1 MHNTWKRNC
10 SVGMAL
16 LMGGSLLLGGCGS
29 NGAQDAVETSAV
41 VVDMK
46 QAQTGKL
53 TLQNSFVGTVSPQEM
68 VYVIPFA
75 SGTVTDT
82 YFEVGDQVNAGDV
95 LFKIDDSAAKLQLEQ
110 AQLSAANVRQQAD
123 SALTTQQ
130 ESANI
135 QMDSSRV
142 QAQSGYDQAQIAYV
156 QAKNAYD
163 QNYDDLSD
171 QIDACNANITQL
183 ENAIKA
189 ASSSV
194 SGGNASSVVQMK
206 TQIETL
212 KGTKKQLESSRNSL
226 VAGLQ
231 QAESAYNAAK
241 SSMNIVDRS
250 QALSQG
256 QALEDTKKQLSTSEQ
271 LANVGVES
279 AELALSYYTVKAP
292 ISGTIQSKGVEVNGI
307 AGSSNPAYTIANEN
321 MMTVTFQVSEAV
333 KNTLT
338 MGQEVTVERGNAS
351 YTGNITEI
359 GVAVNQ
365 QTGLFQI
372 KAAVNADGQHD
383 ADRRG
388 RQQCDLAAAVD
399 RVPAETADDHVKQQ
413 RQHRQRQHRHPRR
426 RLFGRIF
433 FHFRIPI
440 NHTDGKNTKNLPHI
454 RTPGTGDNHFRPED
468 MRVQLF
474 RAHCFLFPKF
484 YLFLVKDS
492 DGYGGTNNQ
501 KDLPVLPRRVPE
513 HDSRQNPVGHHP
525 GQAVHP
531 VRNPQGI
538 LFSRF
543 PGRAEPRRAQPFG
556 HERTNPR
563 QITIAYVI

>member
-1 MHNTWKRNC
+1 M
-10 SVGMAL
+10 
-16 LMGGSLLLGGCGS
+16 LGGCGS

-171 QIDACNANITQL
+171 QIDACNTNITQL

-194 SGGNASSVVQMK
+194 SGGNAASVVQMK

-226 VAGLQ
+226 VAGVQ

-256 QALEDTKKQLSTSEQ
+256 QALEDTKKQLATSEQ

-338 MGQEVTVERGNAS
+338 MGQEVTVERGTTS
-351 YTGNITEI
+351 YTGSITEI

-365 QTGLFQI
+365 QI
-372 KAAVNADGQHD
+372 KAAVNANGSDLPNGVSVKLTTDTYHTNDSAVLIPYD
-383 ADRRG
+383 AVYYDNTG
-388 RQQCDLAAAVD
+388 SYVYLCV
-399 RVPAETADDHVKQQ
+399 
-413 RQHRQRQHRHPRR
+413 
-426 RLFGRIF
+426 
-433 FHFRIPI
+433 
-440 NHTDGKNTKNLPHI
+440 DGKAVKTYVTTDLFDDTQI
-454 RTPGTGDNHFRPED
+454 SVIEGVQPGDT
-468 MRVQLF
+468 VITSWS
-474 RAHCFLFPKF
+474 PK
-484 YLFLVKDS
+484 LMNGVEVTAPVK
-492 DGYGGTNNQ
+492 
-501 KDLPVLPRRVPE
+501 
-513 HDSRQNPVGHHP
+513 
-525 GQAVHP
+525 
-531 VRNPQGI
+531 
-538 LFSRF
+538 
-543 PGRAEPRRAQPFG
+543 AE
-556 HERTNPR
+556 E
-563 QITIAYVI
+563 

>member
-1 MHNTWKRNC
+1 M
-10 SVGMAL
+10 
-16 LMGGSLLLGGCGS
+16 
-29 NGAQDAVETSAV
+29 
-41 VVDMK
+41 
-46 QAQTGKL
+46 
-53 TLQNSFVGTVSPQEM
+53 
-68 VYVIPFA
+68 
-75 SGTVTDT
+75 
-82 YFEVGDQVNAGDV
+82 
-95 LFKIDDSAAKLQLEQ
+95 FKIDDSAAKLQLEQ

-171 QIDACNANITQL
+171 QIDACRQIL
-183 ENAIKA
+183 HSWRGHK
-189 ASSSV
+189 SSVHSV

-338 MGQEVTVERGNAS
+338 MGQEVTVERGTTS
-351 YTGNITEI
+351 YAGSITEI

-372 KAAVNADGQHD
+372 KAAVNANGSDLPNGVSVKLTTDTYHTNDSAVLIPYD
-383 ADRRG
+383 AVYYDNTG
-388 RQQCDLAAAVD
+388 SYVYLSV
-399 RVPAETADDHVKQQ
+399 
-413 RQHRQRQHRHPRR
+413 
-426 RLFGRIF
+426 
-433 FHFRIPI
+433 
-440 NHTDGKNTKNLPHI
+440 DGKAVKTYVTTDLFDDTQI
-454 RTPGTGDNHFRPED
+454 SVTEGIQPGDT
-468 MRVQLF
+468 VITSWS
-474 RAHCFLFPKF
+474 PK
-484 YLFLVKDS
+484 LMNGVEVTAPVK
-492 DGYGGTNNQ
+492 
-501 KDLPVLPRRVPE
+501 
-513 HDSRQNPVGHHP
+513 
-525 GQAVHP
+525 
-531 VRNPQGI
+531 
-538 LFSRF
+538 
-543 PGRAEPRRAQPFG
+543 AE
-556 HERTNPR
+556 E
-563 QITIAYVI
+563 

>member
-29 NGAQDAVETSAV
+29 NGAQDSVETSAV

-372 KAAVNADGQHD
+372 KAAVNADGSALPSGVSVKLTTDTYHTNDSAVLIPYD
-383 ADRRG
+383 AVYYDNTG
-388 RQQCDLAAAVD
+388 SYVYLSV
-399 RVPAETADDHVKQQ
+399 
-413 RQHRQRQHRHPRR
+413 
-426 RLFGRIF
+426 
-433 FHFRIPI
+433 
-440 NHTDGKNTKNLPHI
+440 DGKAVKTYVTTDLFDDTQI
-454 RTPGTGDNHFRPED
+454 SITEGIQPGDT
-468 MRVQLF
+468 VITSWS
-474 RAHCFLFPKF
+474 PK
-484 YLFLVKDS
+484 LMNGVEVTAPVK
-492 DGYGGTNNQ
+492 
-501 KDLPVLPRRVPE
+501 
-513 HDSRQNPVGHHP
+513 
-525 GQAVHP
+525 
-531 VRNPQGI
+531 
-538 LFSRF
+538 
-543 PGRAEPRRAQPFG
+543 AE
-556 HERTNPR
+556 E
-563 QITIAYVI
+563 

>member
-1 MHNTWKRNC
+1 M
-10 SVGMAL
+10 
-16 LMGGSLLLGGCGS
+16 LGGCGS

-171 QIDACNANITQL
+171 QIDVCNTNITQL

-194 SGGNASSVVQMK
+194 SGGNAASVVQMK

-372 KAAVNADGQHD
+372 KAAVNADGSALPSGVSVKLTTDTYHTNDSVVLIPYD
-383 ADRRG
+383 AVYYDNTG
-388 RQQCDLAAAVD
+388 SYVYLCV
-399 RVPAETADDHVKQQ
+399 
-413 RQHRQRQHRHPRR
+413 
-426 RLFGRIF
+426 
-433 FHFRIPI
+433 
-440 NHTDGKNTKNLPHI
+440 DGKAVKTYVTTDLFDDTQI
-454 RTPGTGDNHFRPED
+454 SVIEGVQPGDT
-468 MRVQLF
+468 VITSWS
-474 RAHCFLFPKF
+474 PK
-484 YLFLVKDS
+484 LMNGVEVTAPVK
-492 DGYGGTNNQ
+492 
-501 KDLPVLPRRVPE
+501 
-513 HDSRQNPVGHHP
+513 
-525 GQAVHP
+525 
-531 VRNPQGI
+531 
-538 LFSRF
+538 
-543 PGRAEPRRAQPFG
+543 AE
-556 HERTNPR
+556 E
-563 QITIAYVI
+563 

>member
-1 MHNTWKRNC
+1 M
-10 SVGMAL
+10 
-16 LMGGSLLLGGCGS
+16 
-29 NGAQDAVETSAV
+29 E
-41 VVDMK
+41 

-53 TLQNSFVGTVSPQEM
+53 TLQNSFVGTVSPQEL

-338 MGQEVTVERGNAS
+338 MGQEVTVERGTTS
-351 YTGNITEI
+351 YAGSITEI

-372 KAAVNADGQHD
+372 KAGVSVKLTTDTYHTNDSAVLIPYD
-383 ADRRG
+383 AVYYDNIG
-388 RQQCDLAAAVD
+388 SYVYLSV
-399 RVPAETADDHVKQQ
+399 
-413 RQHRQRQHRHPRR
+413 
-426 RLFGRIF
+426 
-433 FHFRIPI
+433 
-440 NHTDGKNTKNLPHI
+440 DGKAVKTYVTTDLFDDTQI
-454 RTPGTGDNHFRPED
+454 SVTEGIQPGDT
-468 MRVQLF
+468 VITSWS
-474 RAHCFLFPKF
+474 PK
-484 YLFLVKDS
+484 LMNGVEVTAPVK
-492 DGYGGTNNQ
+492 
-501 KDLPVLPRRVPE
+501 
-513 HDSRQNPVGHHP
+513 
-525 GQAVHP
+525 
-531 VRNPQGI
+531 
-538 LFSRF
+538 
-543 PGRAEPRRAQPFG
+543 AE
-556 HERTNPR
+556 E
-563 QITIAYVI
+563 

>member
-1 MHNTWKRNC
+1 
-10 SVGMAL
+10 MAL

-29 NGAQDAVETSAV
+29 NGAQDSVETSAV

-231 QAESAYNAAK
+231 QAESA
-241 SSMNIVDRS
+241 
-250 QALSQG
+250 
-256 QALEDTKKQLSTSEQ
+256 
-271 LANVGVES
+271 
-279 AELALSYYTVKAP
+279 
-292 ISGTIQSKGVEVNGI
+292 
-307 AGSSNPAYTIANEN
+307 
-321 MMTVTFQVSEAV
+321 
-333 KNTLT
+333 
-338 MGQEVTVERGNAS
+338 
-351 YTGNITEI
+351 
-359 GVAVNQ
+359 
-365 QTGLFQI
+365 
-372 KAAVNADGQHD
+372 
-383 ADRRG
+383 
-388 RQQCDLAAAVD
+388 
-399 RVPAETADDHVKQQ
+399 
-413 RQHRQRQHRHPRR
+413 
-426 RLFGRIF
+426 
-433 FHFRIPI
+433 
-440 NHTDGKNTKNLPHI
+440 
-454 RTPGTGDNHFRPED
+454 
-468 MRVQLF
+468 
-474 RAHCFLFPKF
+474 
-484 YLFLVKDS
+484 
-492 DGYGGTNNQ
+492 
-501 KDLPVLPRRVPE
+501 
-513 HDSRQNPVGHHP
+513 
-525 GQAVHP
+525 
-531 VRNPQGI
+531 
-538 LFSRF
+538 
-543 PGRAEPRRAQPFG
+543 
-556 HERTNPR
+556 
-563 QITIAYVI
+563 

>member
-171 QIDACNANITQL
+171 QIDACNTNITQL

-206 TQIETL
+206 AQIETL

-351 YTGNITEI
+351 YTVT
-359 GVAVNQ
+359 
-365 QTGLFQI
+365 
-372 KAAVNADGQHD
+372 
-383 ADRRG
+383 
-388 RQQCDLAAAVD
+388 
-399 RVPAETADDHVKQQ
+399 
-413 RQHRQRQHRHPRR
+413 
-426 RLFGRIF
+426 
-433 FHFRIPI
+433 
-440 NHTDGKNTKNLPHI
+440 
-454 RTPGTGDNHFRPED
+454 
-468 MRVQLF
+468 
-474 RAHCFLFPKF
+474 
-484 YLFLVKDS
+484 
-492 DGYGGTNNQ
+492 
-501 KDLPVLPRRVPE
+501 LPRLE
-513 HDSRQNPVGHHP
+513 WQ
-525 GQAVHP
+525 
-531 VRNPQGI
+531 
-538 LFSRF
+538 
-543 PGRAEPRRAQPFG
+543 
-556 HERTNPR
+556 
-563 QITIAYVI
+563 

>member
-1 MHNTWKRNC
+1 M
-10 SVGMAL
+10 
-16 LMGGSLLLGGCGS
+16 LGGCGS

-212 KGTKKQLESSRNSL
+212 KGTKKQLESNRNSL

-241 SSMNIVDRS
+241 SSINIVDRS

-338 MGQEVTVERGNAS
+338 MGQEVTVERGTTS
-351 YTGNITEI
+351 YAGSITEI

-372 KAAVNADGQHD
+372 KAAVNANGSDLPNGVSVKLTTDTYHTNDSVVLIPYD
-383 ADRRG
+383 AVYYDNTG
-388 RQQCDLAAAVD
+388 SYVYLSV
-399 RVPAETADDHVKQQ
+399 
-413 RQHRQRQHRHPRR
+413 
-426 RLFGRIF
+426 
-433 FHFRIPI
+433 
-440 NHTDGKNTKNLPHI
+440 DGKAVKTYVTTDLFDDTQI
-454 RTPGTGDNHFRPED
+454 SVTEGIQPGDT
-468 MRVQLF
+468 VITSWS
-474 RAHCFLFPKF
+474 PK
-484 YLFLVKDS
+484 LMNGVEVTAPVK
-492 DGYGGTNNQ
+492 
-501 KDLPVLPRRVPE
+501 
-513 HDSRQNPVGHHP
+513 
-525 GQAVHP
+525 
-531 VRNPQGI
+531 
-538 LFSRF
+538 
-543 PGRAEPRRAQPFG
+543 AE
-556 HERTNPR
+556 E
-563 QITIAYVI
+563 

>member
-1 MHNTWKRNC
+1 
-10 SVGMAL
+10 
-16 LMGGSLLLGGCGS
+16 LLGGCGS

-212 KGTKKQLESSRNSL
+212 KGTKKQLESNRNSL

-241 SSMNIVDRS
+241 SSINIVDRS

-338 MGQEVTVERGNAS
+338 MGQEVTVERGTTS
-351 YTGNITEI
+351 YAGSITEI

-372 KAAVNADGQHD
+372 KAAVNANGSDLPNGVSVKLTTDTYHTNDSVVLIPYD
-383 ADRRG
+383 AVYYDNTG
-388 RQQCDLAAAVD
+388 SYVYLSV
-399 RVPAETADDHVKQQ
+399 
-413 RQHRQRQHRHPRR
+413 
-426 RLFGRIF
+426 
-433 FHFRIPI
+433 
-440 NHTDGKNTKNLPHI
+440 DGKAVKTYVTTDLFDDTQI
-454 RTPGTGDNHFRPED
+454 SVTEGIQPGDT
-468 MRVQLF
+468 VITSWS
-474 RAHCFLFPKF
+474 PK
-484 YLFLVKDS
+484 LMNGVEVTAPVK
-492 DGYGGTNNQ
+492 
-501 KDLPVLPRRVPE
+501 
-513 HDSRQNPVGHHP
+513 
-525 GQAVHP
+525 
-531 VRNPQGI
+531 
-538 LFSRF
+538 
-543 PGRAEPRRAQPFG
+543 AE
-556 HERTNPR
+556 E
-563 QITIAYVI
+563 

>member
-1 MHNTWKRNC
+1 M
-10 SVGMAL
+10 
-16 LMGGSLLLGGCGS
+16 LGGCGS

-372 KAAVNADGQHD
+372 KAAVNADGSALPSGVSVKLMTDTYHTNDSAVLIPYD
-383 ADRRG
+383 AVYYDNTG
-388 RQQCDLAAAVD
+388 SYVYLSV
-399 RVPAETADDHVKQQ
+399 
-413 RQHRQRQHRHPRR
+413 
-426 RLFGRIF
+426 
-433 FHFRIPI
+433 
-440 NHTDGKNTKNLPHI
+440 DGKAVKTYVTTDLFDDTQI
-454 RTPGTGDNHFRPED
+454 SVIEGVQPGDT
-468 MRVQLF
+468 VITSWS
-474 RAHCFLFPKF
+474 PK
-484 YLFLVKDS
+484 LMNGVEVTAPVK
-492 DGYGGTNNQ
+492 
-501 KDLPVLPRRVPE
+501 
-513 HDSRQNPVGHHP
+513 
-525 GQAVHP
+525 
-531 VRNPQGI
+531 
-538 LFSRF
+538 
-543 PGRAEPRRAQPFG
+543 AE
-556 HERTNPR
+556 E
-563 QITIAYVI
+563 

>member
-1 MHNTWKRNC
+1 
-10 SVGMAL
+10 
-16 LMGGSLLLGGCGS
+16 
-29 NGAQDAVETSAV
+29 
-41 VVDMK
+41 
-46 QAQTGKL
+46 
-53 TLQNSFVGTVSPQEM
+53 
-68 VYVIPFA
+68 
-75 SGTVTDT
+75 
-82 YFEVGDQVNAGDV
+82 
-95 LFKIDDSAAKLQLEQ
+95 
-110 AQLSAANVRQQAD
+110 
-123 SALTTQQ
+123 
-130 ESANI
+130 
-135 QMDSSRV
+135 MDSSRV

-338 MGQEVTVERGNAS
+338 MGQEVTVERGTTS
-351 YTGNITEI
+351 YTGSITEI

-372 KAAVNADGQHD
+372 KAAVNANGSDLPSGVSVKLTTDTYHTNDSAVLIPYD
-383 ADRRG
+383 AVYYDNTG
-388 RQQCDLAAAVD
+388 SYVYLSV
-399 RVPAETADDHVKQQ
+399 
-413 RQHRQRQHRHPRR
+413 
-426 RLFGRIF
+426 
-433 FHFRIPI
+433 
-440 NHTDGKNTKNLPHI
+440 DGKAVKTYVTTDLFDDTQI
-454 RTPGTGDNHFRPED
+454 SVTEGIQPGDT
-468 MRVQLF
+468 VITSWS
-474 RAHCFLFPKF
+474 PK
-484 YLFLVKDS
+484 LMNGVEVTAPVK
-492 DGYGGTNNQ
+492 
-501 KDLPVLPRRVPE
+501 
-513 HDSRQNPVGHHP
+513 
-525 GQAVHP
+525 
-531 VRNPQGI
+531 
-538 LFSRF
+538 
-543 PGRAEPRRAQPFG
+543 AE
-556 HERTNPR
+556 E
-563 QITIAYVI
+563 

>member
-1 MHNTWKRNC
+1 M
-10 SVGMAL
+10 
-16 LMGGSLLLGGCGS
+16 
-29 NGAQDAVETSAV
+29 
-41 VVDMK
+41 
-46 QAQTGKL
+46 
-53 TLQNSFVGTVSPQEM
+53 
-68 VYVIPFA
+68 
-75 SGTVTDT
+75 
-82 YFEVGDQVNAGDV
+82 
-95 LFKIDDSAAKLQLEQ
+95 
-110 AQLSAANVRQQAD
+110 
-123 SALTTQQ
+123 
-130 ESANI
+130 
-135 QMDSSRV
+135 

-194 SGGNASSVVQMK
+194 SGGNAASVVQMK

-271 LANVGVES
+271 LGVES

-338 MGQEVTVERGNAS
+338 MGQEVTVERGATS
-351 YTGNITEI
+351 YAGSITEI

-372 KAAVNADGQHD
+372 KAAVNANGSDLPSGVSVKLTTDTYHTNDSAVLIPYD
-383 ADRRG
+383 AVYYDNTG
-388 RQQCDLAAAVD
+388 SYVYLSV
-399 RVPAETADDHVKQQ
+399 
-413 RQHRQRQHRHPRR
+413 
-426 RLFGRIF
+426 
-433 FHFRIPI
+433 
-440 NHTDGKNTKNLPHI
+440 DGKAVKTYVTTDLFDDTQI
-454 RTPGTGDNHFRPED
+454 SVTEGIQPED
-468 MRVQLF
+468 TVITSWS
-474 RAHCFLFPKF
+474 PK
-484 YLFLVKDS
+484 LMNGVEVTAPVK
-492 DGYGGTNNQ
+492 
-501 KDLPVLPRRVPE
+501 
-513 HDSRQNPVGHHP
+513 
-525 GQAVHP
+525 
-531 VRNPQGI
+531 
-538 LFSRF
+538 
-543 PGRAEPRRAQPFG
+543 AE
-556 HERTNPR
+556 E
-563 QITIAYVI
+563 

>member
-1 MHNTWKRNC
+1 M
-10 SVGMAL
+10 
-16 LMGGSLLLGGCGS
+16 LGGCGS
-29 NGAQDAVETSAV
+29 NAVQDTAETSAV
-41 VVDMK
+41 VVDME

-53 TLQNSFVGTVSPQEM
+53 TLQNSFVGTVSPQEL

-135 QMDSSRV
+135 QMDSSR
-142 QAQSGYDQAQIAYV
+142 DQAQIAYV

-338 MGQEVTVERGNAS
+338 MGQEVTVERGTTS
-351 YTGNITEI
+351 YAGSITEI

-372 KAAVNADGQHD
+372 KAAVNANGSDLPSGVSVKLTTDTYHTNDSAVLIPYD
-383 ADRRG
+383 AVYYDNIG
-388 RQQCDLAAAVD
+388 SYVYLSV
-399 RVPAETADDHVKQQ
+399 
-413 RQHRQRQHRHPRR
+413 
-426 RLFGRIF
+426 
-433 FHFRIPI
+433 
-440 NHTDGKNTKNLPHI
+440 DGKAVKTYVTTDLFDDTQI
-454 RTPGTGDNHFRPED
+454 SVTEGIQPGDT
-468 MRVQLF
+468 VITSWS
-474 RAHCFLFPKF
+474 PK
-484 YLFLVKDS
+484 LMNGVEVTAPVK
-492 DGYGGTNNQ
+492 
-501 KDLPVLPRRVPE
+501 
-513 HDSRQNPVGHHP
+513 
-525 GQAVHP
+525 
-531 VRNPQGI
+531 
-538 LFSRF
+538 
-543 PGRAEPRRAQPFG
+543 AE
-556 HERTNPR
+556 E
-563 QITIAYVI
+563 

>member
-1 MHNTWKRNC
+1 M
-10 SVGMAL
+10 
-16 LMGGSLLLGGCGS
+16 LGGCGS
-29 NGAQDAVETSAV
+29 NAVQDTAETSAV
-41 VVDMK
+41 VVDME

-53 TLQNSFVGTVSPQEM
+53 TLQNSFVGTVSPQEL

-307 AGSSNPAYTIANEN
+307 AGSSSPAYTIANEN

-333 KNTLT
+333 KDTLT

-372 KAAVNADGQHD
+372 KAAVNADGSELPSGVSVKLMTDTYHTNDSAVLIPYD
-383 ADRRG
+383 AVYYDNTG
-388 RQQCDLAAAVD
+388 SYVYLSV
-399 RVPAETADDHVKQQ
+399 
-413 RQHRQRQHRHPRR
+413 
-426 RLFGRIF
+426 
-433 FHFRIPI
+433 
-440 NHTDGKNTKNLPHI
+440 DGKAVKTYVATDLFDDTQI
-454 RTPGTGDNHFRPED
+454 SVTEGIQPGDT
-468 MRVQLF
+468 VITSWS
-474 RAHCFLFPKF
+474 PK
-484 YLFLVKDS
+484 LMNGVEVTAPVK
-492 DGYGGTNNQ
+492 
-501 KDLPVLPRRVPE
+501 
-513 HDSRQNPVGHHP
+513 
-525 GQAVHP
+525 
-531 VRNPQGI
+531 
-538 LFSRF
+538 
-543 PGRAEPRRAQPFG
+543 AE
-556 HERTNPR
+556 E
-563 QITIAYVI
+563 

>member
-29 NGAQDAVETSAV
+29 NGAQDAEETSAV

-212 KGTKKQLESSRNSL
+212 KGTKKQLESNRNSL

-241 SSMNIVDRS
+241 SSINIVDRS

-338 MGQEVTVERGNAS
+338 MGQEVTVERGTTS
-351 YTGNITEI
+351 YAGSITEI

-372 KAAVNADGQHD
+372 KAAVNANGSDLPNGVSVKLTTDTYHTNDSVVLIPYD
-383 ADRRG
+383 AVYYDNTG
-388 RQQCDLAAAVD
+388 SYVYLSV
-399 RVPAETADDHVKQQ
+399 
-413 RQHRQRQHRHPRR
+413 
-426 RLFGRIF
+426 
-433 FHFRIPI
+433 
-440 NHTDGKNTKNLPHI
+440 DGKAVKTYVTTDLFDDTQI
-454 RTPGTGDNHFRPED
+454 SVTEGIQPGDT
-468 MRVQLF
+468 VITSWS
-474 RAHCFLFPKF
+474 PK
-484 YLFLVKDS
+484 LMNGVEVTAPVK
-492 DGYGGTNNQ
+492 
-501 KDLPVLPRRVPE
+501 
-513 HDSRQNPVGHHP
+513 
-525 GQAVHP
+525 
-531 VRNPQGI
+531 
-538 LFSRF
+538 
-543 PGRAEPRRAQPFG
+543 AE
-556 HERTNPR
+556 E
-563 QITIAYVI
+563 

>member
-16 LMGGSLLLGGCGS
+16 LMGGSLLLGGCGN
-29 NGAQDAVETSAV
+29 NGAQDSVETSAV

-338 MGQEVTVERGNAS
+338 MGQEVTVERGTTS
-351 YTGNITEI
+351 YAGSITEI

-372 KAAVNADGQHD
+372 KAAVNANGSDLPNGVSVKLTTDTYHTNDSVVLIPYD
-383 ADRRG
+383 AVYYDNTG
-388 RQQCDLAAAVD
+388 SYVYLSV
-399 RVPAETADDHVKQQ
+399 
-413 RQHRQRQHRHPRR
+413 
-426 RLFGRIF
+426 
-433 FHFRIPI
+433 
-440 NHTDGKNTKNLPHI
+440 DGKAVKTYVTTDLFDDTQI
-454 RTPGTGDNHFRPED
+454 SVTEGIQPGDT
-468 MRVQLF
+468 VITSWS
-474 RAHCFLFPKF
+474 PK
-484 YLFLVKDS
+484 LMNGVEVTAPVK
-492 DGYGGTNNQ
+492 
-501 KDLPVLPRRVPE
+501 
-513 HDSRQNPVGHHP
+513 
-525 GQAVHP
+525 
-531 VRNPQGI
+531 
-538 LFSRF
+538 
-543 PGRAEPRRAQPFG
+543 AE
-556 HERTNPR
+556 E
-563 QITIAYVI
+563 

>member
-1 MHNTWKRNC
+1 M
-10 SVGMAL
+10 
-16 LMGGSLLLGGCGS
+16 LGGCGS

-142 QAQSGYDQAQIAYV
+142 QAQIAYV

-372 KAAVNADGQHD
+372 KAAVNADGSALPSGVSVKLTTDTYHTNDSAVLIPYD
-383 ADRRG
+383 AVYYDNTG
-388 RQQCDLAAAVD
+388 SYVYLSV
-399 RVPAETADDHVKQQ
+399 
-413 RQHRQRQHRHPRR
+413 
-426 RLFGRIF
+426 
-433 FHFRIPI
+433 
-440 NHTDGKNTKNLPHI
+440 DGK
-454 RTPGTGDNHFRPED
+454 
-468 MRVQLF
+468 
-474 RAHCFLFPKF
+474 A
-484 YLFLVKDS
+484 VKT
-492 DGYGGTNNQ
+492 YVTT
-501 KDLPVLPRRVPE
+501 DLMNGVEVTAPVK
-513 HDSRQNPVGHHP
+513 
-525 GQAVHP
+525 
-531 VRNPQGI
+531 
-538 LFSRF
+538 
-543 PGRAEPRRAQPFG
+543 AE
-556 HERTNPR
+556 E
-563 QITIAYVI
+563 

>member
-1 MHNTWKRNC
+1 MQHRN
-10 SVGMAL
+10 G
-16 LMGGSLLLGGCGS
+16 
-29 NGAQDAVETSAV
+29 
-41 VVDMK
+41 VVDGRQPVARRLWQQCGAGHCGDLCGRCRYGAGSDRK
-46 QAQTGKL
+46 TDPAEQLCGDGFSPGTGL
-53 TLQNSFVGTVSPQEM
+53 CHSLCLRHGDG
-68 VYVIPFA
+68 YL
-75 SGTVTDT
+75 
-82 YFEVGDQVNAGDV
+82 FEVGDQVNAGDV

-333 KNTLT
+333 K
-338 MGQEVTVERGNAS
+338 
-351 YTGNITEI
+351 I
-359 GVAVNQ
+359 
-365 QTGLFQI
+365 
-372 KAAVNADGQHD
+372 H
-383 ADRRG
+383 
-388 RQQCDLAAAVD
+388 
-399 RVPAETADDHVKQQ
+399 
-413 RQHRQRQHRHPRR
+413 
-426 RLFGRIF
+426 
-433 FHFRIPI
+433 
-440 NHTDGKNTKNLPHI
+440 
-454 RTPGTGDNHFRPED
+454 
-468 MRVQLF
+468 
-474 RAHCFLFPKF
+474 
-484 YLFLVKDS
+484 
-492 DGYGGTNNQ
+492 
-501 KDLPVLPRRVPE
+501 
-513 HDSRQNPVGHHP
+513 
-525 GQAVHP
+525 
-531 VRNPQGI
+531 
-538 LFSRF
+538 
-543 PGRAEPRRAQPFG
+543 
-556 HERTNPR
+556 
-563 QITIAYVI
+563 

>member
-1 MHNTWKRNC
+1 M
-10 SVGMAL
+10 
-16 LMGGSLLLGGCGS
+16 LGGCGS

-123 SALTTQQ
+123 SA
-130 ESANI
+130 
-135 QMDSSRV
+135 
-142 QAQSGYDQAQIAYV
+142 GYDQAQIAYV

-338 MGQEVTVERGNAS
+338 MGQEVTVERGTTS
-351 YTGNITEI
+351 YAGSITEI

-372 KAAVNADGQHD
+372 KAAVNANGSDLPSGVSVKLTTDTYHTNDSAVLIPYD
-383 ADRRG
+383 AVYYDNIG
-388 RQQCDLAAAVD
+388 SYVYLSV
-399 RVPAETADDHVKQQ
+399 
-413 RQHRQRQHRHPRR
+413 
-426 RLFGRIF
+426 
-433 FHFRIPI
+433 
-440 NHTDGKNTKNLPHI
+440 DGKAVKTYVTTDLFDDTQI
-454 RTPGTGDNHFRPED
+454 SVTEGIQPGDT
-468 MRVQLF
+468 VITSWS
-474 RAHCFLFPKF
+474 PK
-484 YLFLVKDS
+484 LMNGVEVTAPVK
-492 DGYGGTNNQ
+492 
-501 KDLPVLPRRVPE
+501 
-513 HDSRQNPVGHHP
+513 
-525 GQAVHP
+525 
-531 VRNPQGI
+531 
-538 LFSRF
+538 
-543 PGRAEPRRAQPFG
+543 AE
-556 HERTNPR
+556 E
-563 QITIAYVI
+563 

>member
-1 MHNTWKRNC
+1 M
-10 SVGMAL
+10 
-16 LMGGSLLLGGCGS
+16 LGGCGS

-338 MGQEVTVERGNAS
+338 MGQEVTVERGTTS
-351 YTGNITEI
+351 YAGSITEI

-372 KAAVNADGQHD
+372 KAAVNANGSDLPSGVSVKLTTDTDHTNDSAVLIPYD
-383 ADRRG
+383 AVYYDNIG
-388 RQQCDLAAAVD
+388 SYVYLSV
-399 RVPAETADDHVKQQ
+399 
-413 RQHRQRQHRHPRR
+413 
-426 RLFGRIF
+426 
-433 FHFRIPI
+433 
-440 NHTDGKNTKNLPHI
+440 DGKAVKTYVTTDLFDDTQI
-454 RTPGTGDNHFRPED
+454 SVTEGIQPGDT
-468 MRVQLF
+468 VITSWS
-474 RAHCFLFPKF
+474 PK
-484 YLFLVKDS
+484 LMNGVEVTAPVK
-492 DGYGGTNNQ
+492 
-501 KDLPVLPRRVPE
+501 
-513 HDSRQNPVGHHP
+513 
-525 GQAVHP
+525 
-531 VRNPQGI
+531 
-538 LFSRF
+538 
-543 PGRAEPRRAQPFG
+543 AE
-556 HERTNPR
+556 E
-563 QITIAYVI
+563 

>member
-1 MHNTWKRNC
+1 M
-10 SVGMAL
+10 
-16 LMGGSLLLGGCGS
+16 LGGCGS

-338 MGQEVTVERGNAS
+338 MGQEVTVERGTTS
-351 YTGNITEI
+351 YAGSITEI

-372 KAAVNADGQHD
+372 KAAVNANGSDLPSGASVKLTTDTYHTNDSAVLIPYD
-383 ADRRG
+383 AVYYDNIG
-388 RQQCDLAAAVD
+388 SYVYLSV
-399 RVPAETADDHVKQQ
+399 
-413 RQHRQRQHRHPRR
+413 
-426 RLFGRIF
+426 
-433 FHFRIPI
+433 
-440 NHTDGKNTKNLPHI
+440 DGKAVKTYVTTDLFDDTQI
-454 RTPGTGDNHFRPED
+454 SVTEGIQPGDT
-468 MRVQLF
+468 VITSWS
-474 RAHCFLFPKF
+474 PK
-484 YLFLVKDS
+484 LMNGVEVTAPVK
-492 DGYGGTNNQ
+492 
-501 KDLPVLPRRVPE
+501 
-513 HDSRQNPVGHHP
+513 
-525 GQAVHP
+525 
-531 VRNPQGI
+531 
-538 LFSRF
+538 
-543 PGRAEPRRAQPFG
+543 AE
-556 HERTNPR
+556 E
-563 QITIAYVI
+563 

>member
-1 MHNTWKRNC
+1 M
-10 SVGMAL
+10 
-16 LMGGSLLLGGCGS
+16 
-29 NGAQDAVETSAV
+29 
-41 VVDMK
+41 
-46 QAQTGKL
+46 
-53 TLQNSFVGTVSPQEM
+53 
-68 VYVIPFA
+68 
-75 SGTVTDT
+75 
-82 YFEVGDQVNAGDV
+82 
-95 LFKIDDSAAKLQLEQ
+95 
-110 AQLSAANVRQQAD
+110 
-123 SALTTQQ
+123 
-130 ESANI
+130 
-135 QMDSSRV
+135 
-142 QAQSGYDQAQIAYV
+142 QAQSGHDQAQIAYV

-338 MGQEVTVERGNAS
+338 MGQEVTVERGTTS
-351 YTGNITEI
+351 YAGSITEI

-365 QTGLFQI
+365 QTGLFLFQI
-372 KAAVNADGQHD
+372 KAAVNANGSDLPNGVSVKLTTDTYHTNDSAVLIPYD
-383 ADRRG
+383 AVYYDNTG
-388 RQQCDLAAAVD
+388 SYVYLSV
-399 RVPAETADDHVKQQ
+399 
-413 RQHRQRQHRHPRR
+413 
-426 RLFGRIF
+426 
-433 FHFRIPI
+433 
-440 NHTDGKNTKNLPHI
+440 DGKAVKTYVTTDLFDDTQI
-454 RTPGTGDNHFRPED
+454 SVTEGIQPGET
-468 MRVQLF
+468 VITSWS
-474 RAHCFLFPKF
+474 PK
-484 YLFLVKDS
+484 LMNGVEVTAPVK
-492 DGYGGTNNQ
+492 
-501 KDLPVLPRRVPE
+501 
-513 HDSRQNPVGHHP
+513 
-525 GQAVHP
+525 
-531 VRNPQGI
+531 
-538 LFSRF
+538 
-543 PGRAEPRRAQPFG
+543 AE
-556 HERTNPR
+556 E
-563 QITIAYVI
+563 